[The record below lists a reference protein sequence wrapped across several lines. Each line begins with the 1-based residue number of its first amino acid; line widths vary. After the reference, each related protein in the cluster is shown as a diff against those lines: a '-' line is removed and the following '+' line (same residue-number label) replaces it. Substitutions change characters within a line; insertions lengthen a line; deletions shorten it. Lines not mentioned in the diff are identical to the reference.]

1 MQANWRIGSLL
12 GIPLFL
18 DPSWFFILAFVTYIN
33 AQNFSVKFSLG
44 LAWGAGLT
52 MALLL
57 FASVLLHELGHSVAA
72 LSQGIKVN
80 SITLFLFGGV
90 ASIEKESKTPGE
102 AFQVAIAGPA
112 VSLLLFGLFY
122 SLAKALPT
130 SSVGHILTLDLANIN
145 LVLALFNLI
154 PGLPLDGGQVLKA
167 AVWKLTGSK
176 FKGVRWAALTGKII
190 GGLAIAFGLSVVL
203 KGSPFGIW
211 TALIGWFVLRNANAY
226 DRLTTLQEALL
237 QLKASDAMTRD
248 FRVVDANQTL
258 HSFAQEYIL
267 SDTHAPL
274 PFYAAADGRYRGL
287 VAIEDLHVI
296 ERSLWETQTIE
307 SIVRYLSEVTT
318 VEEKT
323 PMLTVINTLE
333 SSKENRLTVL
343 SPAGAIA
350 GVIDRGDIV
359 SAIAKKLSLPIPEE
373 EIKRIKAE
381 GTYPPGFQ
389 LGAIAKATTDLE
401 A

>member
-44 LAWGAGLT
+44 LAWGAGLA

-122 SLAKALPT
+122 TLAKVLPT
-130 SSVGHILTLDLANIN
+130 FSVGHILTLDLANIN

-211 TALIGWFVLRNANAY
+211 TALIGWFVFRNANAY

-237 QLKASDAMTRD
+237 QLKASDAMTRE

-267 SDTHAPL
+267 TDTHAPL

-287 VAIEDLHVI
+287 VAIEDLHFI
-296 ERSLWETQTIE
+296 ERSLWETQTVE

-401 A
+401 V